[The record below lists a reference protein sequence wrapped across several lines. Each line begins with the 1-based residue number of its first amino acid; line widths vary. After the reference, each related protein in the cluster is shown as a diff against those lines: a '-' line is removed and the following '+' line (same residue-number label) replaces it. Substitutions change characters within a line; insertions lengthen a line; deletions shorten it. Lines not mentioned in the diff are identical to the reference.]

1 MDHPEYD
8 KPAARRVEA
17 REFRE
22 DMAEFLYQAE
32 EGASFLITSYDK
44 VVAELHPPSPPKP
57 RERLIGAMRGQIWMA
72 PDFDTWP
79 DDILDLTEG
88 KEE

>member
-1 MDHPEYD
+1 
-8 KPAARRVEA
+8 
-17 REFRE
+17 
-22 DMAEFLYQAE
+22 
-32 EGASFLITSYDK
+32 
-44 VVAELHPPSPPKP
+44 VADLHPPSPPKP

-79 DDILDLTEG
+79 DDILDLMEG